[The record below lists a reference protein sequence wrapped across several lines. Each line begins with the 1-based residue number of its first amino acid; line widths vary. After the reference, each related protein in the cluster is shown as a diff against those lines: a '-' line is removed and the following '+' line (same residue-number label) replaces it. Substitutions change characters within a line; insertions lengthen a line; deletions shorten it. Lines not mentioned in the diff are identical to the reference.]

1 MSRAE
6 DPGGPYNNYN
16 NEPQIARMPSSALN
30 FGLKRR
36 SLASMG
42 ALAASISVVFAVLLY
57 LLATDSVSLLVFGVL
72 LFVGVLVGTGI
83 ALLLI
88 QSLAD
93 GFARPLREVSNALAN
108 AARGDFDSVANFG
121 EASELRDLAGAVNA
135 MRTSLRTST
144 ISRDYL
150 DRLLSS
156 MGEALLITDMNGRI
170 ERANAAA
177 GELFGHAE
185 GDLVGKLA
193 DELILSND
201 RRRAEGVA
209 SRPREGAVLRP
220 DGSTVSISYTVANV
234 HNDRNDVVSKVYAA
248 HNIDERKRVEQ
259 RIRYLA
265 RTDSLT
271 KIANRMQFQHMLQ
284 QAIAR
289 ARRSQQY
296 VAILYLDVDRFKDI
310 NDTFGHSAGDTS
322 LEIFARR
329 ILAELGENAHAGRLA
344 GDEFAVL
351 ITGFERLD
359 AMQKYLGELAPRLLQ
374 AAGKPFQ
381 VHGEEI
387 FLTASMGIAVYPR
400 DGDNV
405 IDLIRNADAA
415 LYQAKKAGGNC
426 YEWYSADMNTA
437 AVERLML
444 KSKLR
449 RALERDEL
457 RLHYQPKWRLTTGR
471 LEGAEA
477 LLRWDLPERGIVL
490 PSDFVPLAE
499 ETNLILQLGDWVLNR
514 VCADY
519 RTWQR
524 TVPSPCR
531 ISVNLSLRQL
541 QQRRFLDQVRDTFRA
556 HGVSPTSLELEITET
571 TLMEDPER
579 TVRILD
585 ALYGM
590 GLHLAIDDFGT
601 GYSSLSA
608 LQQFPIN
615 TLKIDQSFVR
625 NVAVDRD
632 DAAIVDAIIQMAHS
646 LQLEVVAEGVESEAQ
661 LNFLRKHGCD
671 YAQGHLFGD
680 PVNADQFCELLISE
694 AEGSGKYRALFA

>member
-1 MSRAE
+1 MRA
-6 DPGGPYNNYN
+6 
-16 NEPQIARMPSSALN
+16 
-30 FGLKRR
+30 LKERYTV
-36 SLASMG
+36 AMAVVAAV
-42 ALAASISVVFAVLLY
+42 ALAG
-57 LLATDSVSLLVFGVL
+57 TGVL
-72 LFVGVLVGTGI
+72 LHLHSSGSLGDAAFRWSMLGLVAATVTAALVLVVT
-83 ALLLI
+83 
-88 QSLAD
+88 LAD
-93 GFARPLREVSNALAN
+93 SFAGPLRTVANALKG
-108 AARGDFDSVANFG
+108 AARGEYEIAATFG
-121 EASELRDLAGAVNA
+121 DAEELHELADAVDA
-135 MRTSLRTST
+135 MRTSLRSST

-150 DRLLSS
+150 DRLLAS
-156 MGEALLITDMNGRI
+156 MGEALLITDAEGKI

-177 GELFGHAE
+177 QDMFGYPESELTGRFAH
-185 GDLVGKLA
+185 DL
-193 DELILSND
+193 ISSND
-201 RRRAEGVA
+201 RRQATGPA
-209 SRPREGAVLRP
+209 SRPREGTVLRP
-220 DGSTVSISYTVANV
+220 DGSKISISYTESEVR
-234 HNDRNDVVSKVYAA
+234 NDRDSLEGKVYAA
-248 HNIDERKRVEQ
+248 RNIDERKRVEQ

-265 RTDSLT
+265 RTDPLT
-271 KIANRMQFQHMLQ
+271 KIANRMQFQHLLQ
-284 QAIAR
+284 QGIAR
-289 ARRSQQY
+289 ARRTQHY
-296 VAILYLDVDRFKDI
+296 LAILYMDVDRFKDI
-310 NDTFGHSAGDTS
+310 NDTFGHAAGDTS
-322 LEIFARR
+322 LEIFSRR
-329 ILAELGENAHAGRLA
+329 VLGELGENAHFGRLA

-351 ITGFERLD
+351 LTGFERMEGLR
-359 AMQKYLGELAPRLLQ
+359 KELAEFAAKLLHIV
-374 AAGKPFQ
+374 GKPFQ

-387 FLTASMGIAVYPR
+387 FLTSSIGIAVYPR

-426 YEWYSADMNTA
+426 FEFYSADMNTA

-449 RALERDEL
+449 RAFERDEL
-457 RLHYQPKWRLTTGR
+457 RLHYQPKYRLTTGR
-471 LEGAEA
+471 VEGAEA
-477 LLRWDLPERGIVL
+477 LVRWDLPERGLVF

-519 RTWQR
+519 RSWQR
-524 TVPSPCR
+524 LVPSPSR

-541 QQRRFLDQVRDTFRA
+541 QQRRFLDRVRETFRA

-579 TVRILD
+579 TIRILD

-608 LQQFPIN
+608 LQQFPIS

-625 NVAVDRD
+625 DVAIDRD

-646 LQLEVVAEGVESEAQ
+646 LELEVVAEGVESEQQ
-661 LNFLRKHGCD
+661 LAFLRKHGCD

-680 PVNADQFCELLISE
+680 PVTAEQFGELLVAE
-694 AEGSGKYRALFA
+694 TEGSGAHRKLFA

>member
-1 MSRAE
+1 MLATF
-6 DPGGPYNNYN
+6 
-16 NEPQIARMPSSALN
+16 LN
-30 FGLKRR
+30 SPLKRR
-36 SLASMG
+36 CMAAVLLFAGCMLAVLG
-42 ALAASISVVFAVLLY
+42 LLLY
-57 LLATDSVSLLVFGVL
+57 LLAA
-72 LFVGVLVGTGI
+72 GT
-83 ALLLI
+83 L
-88 QSLAD
+88 SLAA
-93 GFARPLREVSNALAN
+93 FATLATGCIGVATVAGLWLVRTIIDRFSAPLRAVTTSLQNATNGELQTVGFDDTPELHELA
-108 AARGDFDSVANFG
+108 A
-121 EASELRDLAGAVNA
+121 AVNA
-135 MRTSLRTST
+135 MRTNLRSST

-156 MGEALLITDMNGRI
+156 MGEALLITDVGGKV

-177 GELFGHAE
+177 VELFRQDE
-185 GDLVGKLA
+185 GALVGKVA

-201 RRRAEGVA
+201 RRRAEGAA
-209 SRPREGAVLRP
+209 SRPREGTVLRP
-220 DGSTVSISYTVANV
+220 DGTTVSVSYTVANV
-234 HNDRNDVVSKVYAA
+234 HDGDALQSKVYAA

-271 KIANRMQFQHMLQ
+271 KIANRMQFQHLLQ

-296 VAILYLDVDRFKDI
+296 VAIVYLDVDRFKDI
-310 NDTFGHSAGDTS
+310 NDTFGHAAGDTS

-329 ILAELGENAHAGRLA
+329 VLAELGENAHAGRLA

-351 ITGFERLD
+351 ITGIERLD
-359 AMQKYLGELAPRLLQ
+359 AMQRHLNELAPRLL
-374 AAGKPFQ
+374 AATGKPFQ

-387 FLTASMGIAVYPR
+387 FLTASMGLAIYPR

-415 LYQAKKAGGNC
+415 LYEAKKAGGNTF
-426 YEWYSADMNTA
+426 EHYSSDMNTE

-449 RALERDEL
+449 RAFERDEL
-457 RLHYQPKWRLTTGR
+457 RLHYQPKYRISTGR
-471 LEGAEA
+471 VEGVEA
-477 LLRWDLPERGIVL
+477 LLRWDLPERGLVY

-499 ETNLILQLGDWVLNR
+499 ETNLILQLGDWVMNR

-519 RTWQR
+519 RAWQR
-524 TVPSPCR
+524 SVPSPCR
-531 ISVNLSLRQL
+531 VSLNLSLRQL

-608 LQQFPIN
+608 LQQFPLN

-625 NVAVDRD
+625 DVAIDRD
-632 DAAIVDAIIQMAHS
+632 DAAIVNAIIQMAHS
-646 LQLEVVAEGVESEAQ
+646 LELEVVAEGVESQAQ
-661 LNFLRKHGCD
+661 LEFLRRHGCD

-680 PVNADQFCELLISE
+680 PVTSDEFCELLI
-694 AEGSGKYRALFA
+694 AESAGGNKYRALFAAAQA

>member
-1 MSRAE
+1 M
-6 DPGGPYNNYN
+6 DKNNN
-16 NEPQIARMPSSALN
+16 NDERRSHASAPN

-36 SLASMG
+36 Y
-42 ALAASISVVFAVLLY
+42 LAATGAVALTTTLAAGALLY
-57 LLATDSVSLLVFGVL
+57 LHAAGVISPAVMSVGLFLVIAAAAVGTLLLVRG
-72 LFVGVLVGTGI
+72 
-83 ALLLI
+83 
-88 QSLAD
+88 LAN
-93 GFARPLREVSNALAN
+93 GFAKPLRAVAAALTR
-108 AARGDFDSVANFG
+108 AAGGNFEAVAHFGD
-121 EASELRDLAGAVNA
+121 ASELRDLAAAVNS
-135 MRTSLRTST
+135 MRLSLRSST

-156 MGEALLITDMNGRI
+156 MGEALLITSADGTI

-177 GELFGHAE
+177 SELFGHPEEALIGKTAE
-185 GDLVGKLA
+185 
-193 DELILSND
+193 ELILSND
-201 RRRAEGVA
+201 RRRAEGAA

-220 DGSTVSISYTVANV
+220 DGTTVTISYTVANV
-234 HNDRNDVVSKVYAA
+234 LDDDGSVESKVYAA
-248 HNIDERKRVEQ
+248 HNIDERKRTEQ

-271 KIANRMQFQHMLQ
+271 KIANRMQFQHLLQ

-329 ILAELGENAHAGRLA
+329 VLAELGDNAHAGRLA

-351 ITGFERLD
+351 ITGFDRLD
-359 AMQKYLGELAPRLLQ
+359 IALKHLGELAPRLLQ
-374 AAGKPFQ
+374 ATGKPFL

-426 YEWYSADMNTA
+426 FEWYSPDMNTA

-449 RALERDEL
+449 RAFERDEL
-457 RLHYQPKWRLTTGR
+457 RLHYQPKYRLSTGR

-477 LLRWDLPERGIVL
+477 LVRWDLPERGLVF

-519 RTWQR
+519 RAWQR
-524 TVPSPCR
+524 AVPSPCR
-531 ISVNLSLRQL
+531 VSLNLSLRQL
-541 QQRRFLDQVRDTFRA
+541 QQRRFLEQVRDTFRA

-571 TLMEDPER
+571 TLMEDPGR

-585 ALYGM
+585 SLYGM

-625 NVAVDRD
+625 DVAIDRD
-632 DAAIVDAIIQMAHS
+632 AAAIVDAIIQMAHS
-646 LQLEVVAEGVESEAQ
+646 LQLEVVAEGVESEQQ
-661 LNFLRKHGCD
+661 LAFLRKHGCD

-680 PVNADQFCELLISE
+680 SVTADDFCELLIAES
-694 AEGSGKYRALFA
+694 EGSGKHRALFG

>member
-1 MSRAE
+1 MTPRLPRS
-6 DPGGPYNNYN
+6 
-16 NEPQIARMPSSALN
+16 
-30 FGLKRR
+30 GLKRR
-36 SLASMG
+36 YVAATAALSGGVLAIA
-42 ALAASISVVFAVLLY
+42 ALLLY
-57 LLATDSVSLLVFGVL
+57 AHSANALSDRGLAVGLLATLAAAGAAALGLV
-72 LFVGVLVGTGI
+72 
-83 ALLLI
+83 AA
-88 QSLAD
+88 LAD
-93 GFARPLREVSNALAN
+93 AFARPLRAVVTSLRSSASGNYE
-108 AARGDFDSVANFG
+108 AATDVGPAG
-121 EASELRDLAGAVNA
+121 ELRELAEAVNA
-135 MRTSLRTST
+135 MRISLRSST

-150 DRLLSS
+150 DRLLSG
-156 MGEALLITDMNGRI
+156 MGEALLITDAAGRI

-177 GELFGHAE
+177 GELFGLTEAE
-185 GDLVGKLA
+185 LVGRLA
-193 DELILSND
+193 DELIVSSD
-201 RRRAEGVA
+201 RRRADGAA
-209 SRPREGAVLRP
+209 SRPREGTVARP
-220 DGSTVSISYTVANV
+220 DGTAISISFTVATL
-234 HNDRNDVVSKVYAA
+234 HNDRGEVESKVYAA

-265 RTDSLT
+265 RTDPLT
-271 KIANRMQFQHMLQ
+271 KIANRMQFQHLLQ
-284 QAIAR
+284 QSIAR
-289 ARRSQQY
+289 ARRTQQY
-296 VAILYLDVDRFKDI
+296 VAILYMDVDKFKDI

-329 ILAELGENAHAGRLA
+329 LLAELPENAHAGRLA
-344 GDEFAVL
+344 GDEFAAL
-351 ITGFERLD
+351 LTGYDRLETILK
-359 AMQKYLGELAPRLLQ
+359 QLNELAPRLLQ
-374 AAGKPFQ
+374 VAGKPFQ

-426 YEWYSADMNTA
+426 FEFYSTDMNTA

-449 RALERDEL
+449 RAFERDEL
-457 RLHYQPKWRLTTGR
+457 RVHYQPKYRLTTGR

-519 RTWQR
+519 RAWQR
-524 TVPSPCR
+524 LVPSPSR
-531 ISVNLSLRQL
+531 VSVNLSLRQL
-541 QQRRFLDQVRDTFRA
+541 QQRRFLDQVRETFRT

-579 TVRILD
+579 TIRILD

-608 LQQFPIN
+608 LQQFPIS
-615 TLKIDQSFVR
+615 TLKIDRSFVR
-625 NVAVDRD
+625 DVAIDRD

-646 LQLEVVAEGVESEAQ
+646 LQLEVVAEGVESEQQ
-661 LNFLRKHGCD
+661 LDFLRRHGCD

-680 PVNADQFCELLISE
+680 TVTAEQFGNLLIAE
-694 AEGSGKYRALFA
+694 AGGTGKNRALFA

>member
-1 MSRAE
+1 MLATF
-6 DPGGPYNNYN
+6 
-16 NEPQIARMPSSALN
+16 LN
-30 FGLKRR
+30 SPLKRR
-36 SLASMG
+36 FMT
-42 ALAASISVVFAVLLY
+42 AVLLIAGSVTAALGALTY
-57 LLATDSVSLLVFGVL
+57 LLAAGALSVAAFAWSGARVPRRRHASPGCGSIRRLVDRFS
-72 LFVGVLVGTGI
+72 
-83 ALLLI
+83 A
-88 QSLAD
+88 
-93 GFARPLREVSNALAN
+93 PLRAVTASLQSGTNGELDSAGF
-108 AARGDFDSVANFG
+108 GDTT
-121 EASELRDLAGAVNA
+121 ELRELAAAVNA
-135 MRTSLRTST
+135 MRTNLRSST

-156 MGEALLITDMNGRI
+156 MGEALLITDADGKV
-170 ERANAAA
+170 ERANTAAV
-177 GELFGHAE
+177 ELFKQDEAT
-185 GDLVGKLA
+185 LIGKLA
-193 DELILSND
+193 DDLILSND

-209 SRPREGAVLRP
+209 SRPREGTVLRP
-220 DGSTVSISYTVANV
+220 DGTTVSVSYTVANV
-234 HNDRNDVVSKVYAA
+234 RDGDTLQSKVYAA

-271 KIANRMQFQHMLQ
+271 KIANRMQFQHLLQ
-284 QAIAR
+284 QSIAR

-296 VAILYLDVDRFKDI
+296 VAMVYLDVDRFKDI
-310 NDTFGHSAGDTS
+310 NDTFGHAAGDTS

-329 ILAELGENAHAGRLA
+329 VLAELGENSHAGRLA

-359 AMQKYLGELAPRLLQ
+359 AMQRHLNELAPRLL
-374 AAGKPFQ
+374 AATGKPFQ

-415 LYQAKKAGGNC
+415 LYEAKKAGGNC
-426 YEWYSADMNTA
+426 FEYYSSDMNTE

-449 RALERDEL
+449 RAFERDEL
-457 RLHYQPKWRLTTGR
+457 RLHYQPKYRISTGR
-471 LEGAEA
+471 IEGVEA
-477 LLRWDLPERGIVL
+477 LLRWDLPERGLVF

-524 TVPSPCR
+524 SVPSPCR
-531 ISVNLSLRQL
+531 VSLNLSLRQL

-608 LQQFPIN
+608 LQQFPIS

-625 NVAVDRD
+625 DVAIDRD

-646 LQLEVVAEGVESEAQ
+646 LRLEVVAEGVESEAQ
-661 LNFLRKHGCD
+661 LEFLRRHGCD
-671 YAQGHLFGD
+671 HAQGHLFGD
-680 PVNADQFCELLISE
+680 PVTADEFCQLLL
-694 AEGSGKYRALFA
+694 AESAGTGKYRALFASML

>member
-1 MSRAE
+1 MFATF
-6 DPGGPYNNYN
+6 
-16 NEPQIARMPSSALN
+16 LN
-30 FGLKRR
+30 SPLKRR
-36 SLASMG
+36 YIG
-42 ALAASISVVFAVLLY
+42 AVLLLAGSVAVALGVLTY
-57 LLATDSVSLLVFGVL
+57 LLAAGTLSVAPFAALAFTCIAAGTAACLVL
-72 LFVGVLVGTGI
+72 LGR
-83 ALLLI
+83 ALDRF
-88 QSLAD
+88 SA
-93 GFARPLREVSNALAN
+93 PLRAVTAALKDTA
-108 AARGDFDSVANFG
+108 G
-121 EASELRDLAGAVNA
+121 SELASAQFRDTPELVELAAAVNA
-135 MRTSLRTST
+135 MRKNLRSST
-144 ISRDYL
+144 ISRNYL

-156 MGEALLITDMNGRI
+156 MAEALLITDAEGKV

-177 GELFGHAE
+177 VELFKQEEQA
-185 GDLVGKLA
+185 LVGRLA
-193 DELILSND
+193 DDLILSSD

-209 SRPREGAVLRP
+209 SRPREGTVLRP
-220 DGSTVSISYTVANV
+220 DGTTVSVSYTVANV
-234 HNDRNDVVSKVYAA
+234 RDGDTVQSKVYAA

-271 KIANRMQFQHMLQ
+271 KIANRMQFQHLLQ

-289 ARRSQQY
+289 ARRTQQY
-296 VAILYLDVDRFKDI
+296 VAMLYLDVDRFKDI
-310 NDTFGHSAGDTS
+310 NDTFGHSAGDAS

-329 ILAELGENAHAGRLA
+329 VLAELGDNSHAGRLA

-351 ITGFERLD
+351 LTGFERLD
-359 AMQKYLGELAPRLLQ
+359 AMQKHLNELAPRLL
-374 AAGKPFQ
+374 AATGKPFQ

-387 FLTASMGIAVYPR
+387 FLTASLGIAVYPR

-415 LYQAKKAGGNC
+415 LYEAKKAGGNC
-426 YEWYSADMNTA
+426 FEFYSSDMNTE

-449 RALERDEL
+449 RAFERDEL
-457 RLHYQPKWRLTTGR
+457 RLHYQPKYRLTTGR
-471 LEGAEA
+471 IEGVEA
-477 LLRWDLPERGIVL
+477 LLRWDLPERGLVF

-519 RTWQR
+519 RAWQR
-524 TVPSPCR
+524 SVPSPCR
-531 ISVNLSLRQL
+531 VSLNLSLRQL

-608 LQQFPIN
+608 LQQFPIS

-625 NVAVDRD
+625 DVAIDRD

-646 LQLEVVAEGVESEAQ
+646 LRLEVVAEGVESEAQ
-661 LNFLRKHGCD
+661 LEFLRRHGCD

-680 PVNADQFCELLISE
+680 PVTSEEFCELLL
-694 AEGSGKYRALFA
+694 AESAGTGKYRRLFAVEA

>member
-1 MSRAE
+1 MRPTNITS
-6 DPGGPYNNYN
+6 
-16 NEPQIARMPSSALN
+16 
-30 FGLKRR
+30 GLKRR
-36 SLASMG
+36 YIAAMTGVAATVLLAVGLLLYQHATG
-42 ALAASISVVFAVLLY
+42 ALSVGALSFLVLACVAAAAVIAVLL
-57 LLATDSVSLLVFGVL
+57 VSALV
-72 LFVGVLVGTGI
+72 TGFT
-83 ALLLI
+83 
-88 QSLAD
+88 
-93 GFARPLREVSNALAN
+93 GPLRAAAAALN
-108 AARGDFDSVANFG
+108 RAARGDFETPADLG
-121 EASELRDLAGAVNA
+121 PASELHELAAAVEA
-135 MRTSLRTST
+135 TRTNLRSSVV
-144 ISRDYL
+144 SRDYL
-150 DRLLSS
+150 DRLLAS
-156 MGEALLITDMNGRI
+156 MGEALLVTDAEGKVA
-170 ERANAAA
+170 RANAAA
-177 GELFGHAE
+177 VEMFGHAE
-185 GDLVGKLA
+185 TVLVGKTAA
-193 DELILSND
+193 DLIISND
-201 RRRAEGVA
+201 RRRAEGAA
-209 SRPREGAVLRP
+209 SRPREGTVLRA

-234 HNDRNDVVSKVYAA
+234 RNERDVLEGKIYAA

-265 RTDSLT
+265 RTDPLT
-271 KIANRMQFQHMLQ
+271 KNANRMQFQHLLQ
-284 QAIAR
+284 QGIAR
-289 ARRSQQY
+289 ARRTHHY
-296 VAILYLDVDRFKDI
+296 LAILYLDVDRFKDI
-310 NDTFGHSAGDTS
+310 NDTFGHAAGDTS

-329 ILAELGENAHAGRLA
+329 VLAELGDNAHAGRLA

-351 ITGFERLD
+351 LTGFEQLD
-359 AMQKYLGELAPRLLQ
+359 TMLKGLTEIAARLL
-374 AAGKPFQ
+374 AVAGKPFQ

-387 FLTASMGIAVYPR
+387 FLTASMGIALYPR

-426 YEWYSADMNTA
+426 FEFYSTDMNTA

-449 RALERDEL
+449 RAFERDEL
-457 RLHYQPKWRLTTGR
+457 LVHYQPKYRLTTGR
-471 LEGAEA
+471 IEGVEA
-477 LLRWDLPERGIVL
+477 LLRWELPERGMVF

-519 RTWQR
+519 RVWQR
-524 TVPSPCR
+524 SVPSPCR
-531 ISVNLSLRQL
+531 VSVNLSLRQL
-541 QQRRFLDQVRDTFRA
+541 QQRRFLEQVRDTFRR

-579 TVRILD
+579 TIRTLD

-625 NVAVDRD
+625 NVAIDKD
-632 DAAIVDAIIQMAHS
+632 DATIVDAIIQMAHS
-646 LQLEVVAEGVESEAQ
+646 LQLEVVAEGVESQQQ
-661 LNFLRKHGCD
+661 LEFLRKHGCD

-680 PVNADQFCELLISE
+680 SVTAERFAELLIAES
-694 AEGSGKYRALFA
+694 EGSGKYRALFA

>member
-1 MSRAE
+1 M
-6 DPGGPYNNYN
+6 
-16 NEPQIARMPSSALN
+16 
-30 FGLKRR
+30 
-36 SLASMG
+36 
-42 ALAASISVVFAVLLY
+42 
-57 LLATDSVSLLVFGVL
+57 
-72 LFVGVLVGTGI
+72 
-83 ALLLI
+83 
-88 QSLAD
+88 
-93 GFARPLREVSNALAN
+93 
-108 AARGDFDSVANFG
+108 
-121 EASELRDLAGAVNA
+121 
-135 MRTSLRTST
+135 
-144 ISRDYL
+144 
-150 DRLLSS
+150 
-156 MGEALLITDMNGRI
+156 
-170 ERANAAA
+170 
-177 GELFGHAE
+177 
-185 GDLVGKLA
+185 GKLA
-193 DELILSND
+193 DELILSSD

-220 DGSTVSISYTVANV
+220 DGTTVSVSYTVANV

-329 ILAELGENAHAGRLA
+329 VLAELGENAHAGRLA

-359 AMQKYLGELAPRLLQ
+359 AMQKHLGELAPRLLQ

-457 RLHYQPKWRLTTGR
+457 RLHYQPKYSIDHRPTRRRGGVAALGLAGARHRAAVRLRAARRGNEPDPAARR
-471 LEGAEA
+471 LGAEPRVRGLSRVA
-477 LLRWDLPERGIVL
+477 AHRAIAVPHLRELVAAAAAATAVPRPGARHVSRSRRLADLARARDHGNDADGRSRSA
-490 PSDFVPLAE
+490 PSGFSTRCTAWACTSRSTTSAPG
-499 ETNLILQLGDWVLNR
+499 T
-514 VCADY
+514 
-519 RTWQR
+519 
-524 TVPSPCR
+524 
-531 ISVNLSLRQL
+531 
-541 QQRRFLDQVRDTFRA
+541 RR
-556 HGVSPTSLELEITET
+556 
-571 TLMEDPER
+571 
-579 TVRILD
+579 
-585 ALYGM
+585 
-590 GLHLAIDDFGT
+590 
-601 GYSSLSA
+601 
-608 LQQFPIN
+608 
-615 TLKIDQSFVR
+615 
-625 NVAVDRD
+625 
-632 DAAIVDAIIQMAHS
+632 
-646 LQLEVVAEGVESEAQ
+646 
-661 LNFLRKHGCD
+661 
-671 YAQGHLFGD
+671 
-680 PVNADQFCELLISE
+680 
-694 AEGSGKYRALFA
+694 

>member
-1 MSRAE
+1 MTSRQ
-6 DPGGPYNNYN
+6 P
-16 NEPQIARMPSSALN
+16 RL
-30 FGLKRR
+30 GLKRR
-36 SLASMG
+36 YLAATAALTLA
-42 ALAASISVVFAVLLY
+42 ALAVA
-57 LLATDSVSLLVFGVL
+57 
-72 LFVGVLVGTGI
+72 
-83 ALLLI
+83 ALLLYAHSASVLSDRGLTI
-88 QSLAD
+88 GLLGTLAAAGAGALVLVAALAD
-93 GFARPLREVSNALAN
+93 GFSRPLRAVVTSLRSSASGNYE
-108 AARGDFDSVANFG
+108 AATDVGP
-121 EASELRDLAGAVNA
+121 ASELSELAEAVNA
-135 MRTSLRTST
+135 MRISLRSST
-144 ISRDYL
+144 ITRDYL
-150 DRLLSS
+150 DRLLSG
-156 MGEALLITDMNGRI
+156 MGEALLITDATGRI

-177 GELFGHAE
+177 GELFGLSE
-185 GDLVGKLA
+185 TELVGKLA
-193 DELILSND
+193 DEIIVSSD
-201 RRRAEGVA
+201 RRRADGAA
-209 SRPREGAVLRP
+209 SRPREGSVPRP
-220 DGSTVSISYTVANV
+220 DGTAVSISYTVANV
-234 HNDRNDVVSKVYAA
+234 HNDRGEVESKVYAA

-265 RTDSLT
+265 RTDPLT
-271 KIANRMQFQHMLQ
+271 KIANRMQFQHLLQ
-284 QAIAR
+284 QSIAR
-289 ARRSQQY
+289 ARRTQQY
-296 VAILYLDVDRFKDI
+296 VAILYMDVDRFKDI

-329 ILAELGENAHAGRLA
+329 VLAELPENAHAGRLA
-344 GDEFAVL
+344 GDEFAAL
-351 ITGFERLD
+351 LTGYDRLETILK
-359 AMQKYLGELAPRLLQ
+359 QLNELAPRLLQ
-374 AAGKPFQ
+374 VAGKPFQ

-426 YEWYSADMNTA
+426 FEFYSTDMNTA

-449 RALERDEL
+449 RAFERDEL
-457 RLHYQPKWRLTTGR
+457 RVHYQPKYRLKTGR

-519 RTWQR
+519 RAWQR
-524 TVPSPCR
+524 LVPSPSR
-531 ISVNLSLRQL
+531 VSVNLSLRQL
-541 QQRRFLDQVRDTFRA
+541 QQRRFLDQVRETFRI

-579 TVRILD
+579 TIRILD

-608 LQQFPIN
+608 LQQFPIS
-615 TLKIDQSFVR
+615 TLKIDRSFVR
-625 NVAVDRD
+625 DVAIDRD

-646 LQLEVVAEGVESEAQ
+646 LQLEVVAEGVESEQQ
-661 LNFLRKHGCD
+661 LDFLRKHGCD
-671 YAQGHLFGD
+671 LAQGHLFGD
-680 PVNADQFCELLISE
+680 SVTAEQFGNLLIAE
-694 AEGSGKYRALFA
+694 AEGTGKNRALFARA

>member
-1 MSRAE
+1 MLAKL
-6 DPGGPYNNYN
+6 PY
-16 NEPQIARMPSSALN
+16 LT
-30 FGLKRR
+30 LKRR
-36 SLASMG
+36 IAGAVVAFAVALVAALTALAVLYAGGRLSTAEFLG
-42 ALAASISVVFAVLLY
+42 LAALAAAAAAGSGLWLASRLAQAVSAPLKAVTAALQRNSHGE
-57 LLATDSVSLLVFGVL
+57 LEAVATFGD
-72 LFVGVLVGTGI
+72 T
-83 ALLLI
+83 A
-88 QSLAD
+88 
-93 GFARPLREVSNALAN
+93 
-108 AARGDFDSVANFG
+108 
-121 EASELRDLAGAVNA
+121 ELRDLADAIDE
-135 MRTSLRTST
+135 MRKNLRAST

-156 MGEALLITDMNGRI
+156 MGEALLITNTAGQV

-177 GELFGHAE
+177 VELFGQAE
-185 GDLVGKLA
+185 AALVGKHA
-193 DELILSND
+193 DDLITSSD
-201 RRRAEGVA
+201 RRRAEGGA
-209 SRPREGAVLRP
+209 SRPREGTVQRP
-220 DGSTVSISYTVANV
+220 DGTSVSVSFTVANV
-234 HNDRNDVVSKVYAA
+234 LDDKSEVRSKVYAA
-248 HNIDERKRVEQ
+248 HNIDELKRVEQ

-271 KIANRMQFQHMLQ
+271 KIANRMQFQHLLQ

-289 ARRSQQY
+289 ARKSQQY
-296 VAILYLDVDRFKDI
+296 VAILYLDVDKFKDI
-310 NDTFGHSAGDTS
+310 NDTFGHAAGDTS

-329 ILAELGENAHAGRLA
+329 VLAEVGENAHAGRLA

-359 AMQKYLGELAPRLLQ
+359 AVQAALGELAPRLL
-374 AAGKPFQ
+374 AATGKPFQ

-387 FLTASMGIAVYPR
+387 FLTASVGIAIYPR

-415 LYQAKKAGGNC
+415 LYEAKKAGGNC
-426 YEWYSADMNTA
+426 FEYYSSDMNTA

-449 RALERDEL
+449 RAFERDEL
-457 RLHYQPKWRLTTGR
+457 RLHYQPKYRVTTGR

-499 ETNLILQLGDWVLNR
+499 ETNLILQLGDWVMNR

-519 RTWQR
+519 RIWQR
-524 TVPSPCR
+524 SVPSPCR
-531 ISVNLSLRQL
+531 ISLNLSLRQL
-541 QQRRFLDQVRDTFRA
+541 QQRRFLDQVRDTFRQHA
-556 HGVSPTSLELEITET
+556 VSPTSLELEITET

-608 LQQFPIN
+608 LQQFPIS

-625 NVAVDRD
+625 DVAVDRD
-632 DAAIVDAIIQMAHS
+632 DAAIVNAIIQMAHS
-646 LQLEVVAEGVESEAQ
+646 LELEVVAEGVESEAQ
-661 LNFLRKHGCD
+661 LDFLRKHGCD
-671 YAQGHLFGD
+671 LAQGHLFGD
-680 PVNADQFCELLISE
+680 AMTAEQFGELLV
-694 AEGSGKYRALFA
+694 AESAGTGKHRALFGRGRA

>member
-1 MSRAE
+1 
-6 DPGGPYNNYN
+6 
-16 NEPQIARMPSSALN
+16 MPSSTVS
-30 FGLKRR
+30 FGLKRHYM
-36 SLASMG
+36 ASMAGLAG
-42 ALAASISVVFAVLLY
+42 ALVLVLAGLLYFLMTGALSVGAFGAWLFVAVLAAAVTAVLLVR
-57 LLATDSVSLLVFGVL
+57 A
-72 LFVGVLVGTGI
+72 
-83 ALLLI
+83 
-88 QSLAD
+88 LAD
-93 GFARPLREVSNALAN
+93 SFTGPLRTVAAALTT
-108 AARGDFDSVANFG
+108 AASGNFEAVVDFG
-121 EASELRDLAGAVNA
+121 EASELRELAAAVNA
-135 MRTSLRTST
+135 MRTSLRSST
-144 ISRDYL
+144 ISRNYL
-150 DRLLSS
+150 DRLLAN
-156 MGEALLITDMNGRI
+156 MAEALLITNVDGRI

-177 GELFGHAE
+177 AELFGLAE
-185 GDLVGKLA
+185 SALVGRLV
-193 DELILSND
+193 DEIILSND
-201 RRRAEGVA
+201 RRRAEGA
-209 SRPREGAVLRP
+209 GSRPREGAVLRP

-234 HNDRNDVVSKVYAA
+234 NDDHDEVVSKVYAA
-248 HNIDERKRVEQ
+248 RNIDERKRVEQ

-271 KIANRMQFQHMLQ
+271 KIPNRMQFQHLLQ
-284 QAIAR
+284 QSIAR

-329 ILAELGENAHAGRLA
+329 VLAELGENANAGRLA
-344 GDEFAVL
+344 GDEFAIL
-351 ITGFERLD
+351 ITGFERMD
-359 AMQKYLGELAPRLLQ
+359 AMQKYLGELAPRLLH
-374 AAGKPFQ
+374 AIGKPFE

-387 FLTASMGIAVYPR
+387 FLTASMGLAVYPR

-426 YEWYSADMNTA
+426 FEWYSADMTTA

-457 RLHYQPKWRLTTGR
+457 HLHYQPKYRLTTGR

-477 LLRWDLPERGIVL
+477 LLRWDLPERGLVS
-490 PSDFVPLAE
+490 PSDFVPVAE

-524 TVPSPCR
+524 SVPSPCR
-531 ISVNLSLRQL
+531 VSLNLSLRQL

-608 LQQFPIN
+608 LQQFPIS

-625 NVAVDRD
+625 DVAIDRD
-632 DAAIVDAIIQMAHS
+632 DAAIVDAIIQMGHS
-646 LQLEVVAEGVESEAQ
+646 LQLEVVAEGVENEAQ
-661 LNFLRKHGCD
+661 LNFLREHGCD

-680 PVNADQFCELLISE
+680 PVTADKFCELLIAE
-694 AEGSGKYRALFA
+694 NEGSGKYRALFA

>member
-1 MSRAE
+1 
-6 DPGGPYNNYN
+6 
-16 NEPQIARMPSSALN
+16 MPSYPIT

-36 SLASMG
+36 YLVAMTGLVAVVTVAIGVLFYLLDSGVISTGTFGAWLFGCIAAGAAVAIFLVRSLANSFAEPLRAVSA
-42 ALAASISVVFAVLLY
+42 ALADAAGGNVD
-57 LLATDSVSLLVFGVL
+57 AT
-72 LFVGVLVGTGI
+72 
-83 ALLLI
+83 
-88 QSLAD
+88 AD
-93 GFARPLREVSNALAN
+93 
-108 AARGDFDSVANFG
+108 FG
-121 EASELRDLAGAVNA
+121 EAVELRELAAAVNA
-135 MRTSLRTST
+135 MRTSLRSST

-156 MGEALLITDMNGRI
+156 MGEALLITNNDGKI

-177 GELFGHAE
+177 SELFGHPESA
-185 GDLVGKLA
+185 LVGKAA
-193 DELILSND
+193 DELILSSD
-201 RRRAEGVA
+201 RRRTEGPA
-209 SRPREGAVLRP
+209 SRPREGAILRP
-220 DGSTVSISYTVANV
+220 DGSTVSVAYTVANV
-234 HNDRNDVVSKVYAA
+234 RNERDELVSKVYAA

-271 KIANRMQFQHMLQ
+271 KIANRMQFQHLLQ

-289 ARRSQQY
+289 ARRNQQY
-296 VAILYLDVDRFKDI
+296 VAILYLDVDKFKDI

-329 ILAELGENAHAGRLA
+329 VLAELGENAHAGRLA

-359 AMQKYLGELAPRLLQ
+359 AVQRHLAELAPRLLQ
-374 AAGKPFQ
+374 AAGRPFQ
-381 VHGEEI
+381 VQGEEI
-387 FLTASMGIAVYPR
+387 FLTASMGIAIYPR

-405 IDLIRNADAA
+405 IDLLRNADAA
-415 LYQAKKAGGNC
+415 LYQAKKAGGNSFEF
-426 YEWYSADMNTA
+426 YLPDMNTE

-457 RLHYQPKWRLTTGR
+457 RLDYQPKYRLSTGR

-477 LLRWDLPERGIVL
+477 LLRWDLPERGIVS

-519 RTWQR
+519 RAWQR
-524 TVPSPCR
+524 SIPSPCR
-531 ISVNLSLRQL
+531 VSLNLSLRQL

-556 HGVSPTSLELEITET
+556 HGVSPASLELEITET

-579 TVRILD
+579 TIRILD

-608 LQQFPIN
+608 LQQFPIS

-625 NVAVDRD
+625 DVAVDRD
-632 DAAIVDAIIQMAHS
+632 DAAIVDAIIQMGHS
-646 LQLEVVAEGVESEAQ
+646 LQLEVVAEGVENEAQ
-661 LNFLRKHGCD
+661 LNFLREHGCD

-680 PVNADQFCELLISE
+680 PMSADQFCQLQIAES
-694 AEGSGKYRALFA
+694 EGSGKHRALFA